1 MTLWPLDSL
10 RRLRPL
16 SDKGGMR
23 DWELDASSR
32 AAYSRT
38 ANECTR
44 ADRPRVDSISALTLR
59 RRPVDAAARI
69 RSRFPLDEGLGLSA
83 FIKVIRLPSI
93 RSSFHLKDGWLHY
106 PSPLFESMTANG
118 IPNFG
123 PRVFC
128 HFPCKHREQ
137 RHFFQGFLTGRLPY
151 ERLLLML
158 LDNAHTVSSSS
169 SASTG
174 TFTPQPLPHSRELVT
189 ISKEELES
197 LRRLM
202 AQLEGPYT
210 TSTFA
215 YSSTSASA

>member
-1 MTLWPLDSL
+1 MKVAGTHHILLRGRSLVSEQTNSMIFYILYFIVEFIPPQIDLPHGLD
-10 RRLRPL
+10 
-16 SDKGGMR
+16 R

-158 LDNAHTVSSSS
+158 LDN
-169 SASTG
+169 G
-174 TFTPQPLPHSRELVT
+174 TA
-189 ISKEELES
+189 
-197 LRRLM
+197 LR
-202 AQLEGPYT
+202 AFCT
-210 TSTFA
+210 
-215 YSSTSASA
+215 